1 MNHTHHDRVRQYL
14 PDLNLAVTR
23 EDPEQDLIVVAN
35 EGEGIADLM
44 LVFEEQTL
52 TLAQHILNLADPE
65 DAGAL
70 RRLLQMNGLLAHG
83 AFALDDTGTRVIFRD
98 TLELDTLDFG
108 ELAASV
114 HALSLALAEHGQELA
129 GLASLPAHA

>member
-1 MNHTHHDRVRQYL
+1 MNDTHHAHVRQCL

-23 EDPEQDLIVVAN
+23 EDPEQDLIVVSN
-35 EGEGIADLM
+35 EDEGIVDLM

-65 DAGAL
+65 DAAVL
-70 RRLLQMNGLLAHG
+70 RRLLQLNGTLAHG
-83 AFALDDTGTRVIFRD
+83 AFALDDTGRRVIFRD
-98 TLELDTLDFG
+98 TLELETLDFG

-129 GLASLPAHA
+129 GFASLPAHA